1 MTVQKNLCL
10 LAQVPRTQHG
20 FITSITRYD
29 FAKFCLSS
37 YRPKV
42 AFGEPLLRGSML
54 SVGCLRIVAGRLEME
69 DESLAAQQMA
79 PIIALPHS
87 FAGKLRDLRRKY
99 GDRYRIVSSGY
110 PLTGWKAP
118 RILVLTET
126 LADKYESIWHHDWVD
141 YQLACRLLPEG
152 RMIEIIWDPRVP
164 GRIIFSPM
172 RRKGR

>member
-1 MTVQKNLCL
+1 
-10 LAQVPRTQHG
+10 
-20 FITSITRYD
+20 
-29 FAKFCLSS
+29 
-37 YRPKV
+37 
-42 AFGEPLLRGSML
+42 
-54 SVGCLRIVAGRLEME
+54 ME
-69 DESLAAQQMA
+69 DETLAAQQLA

-99 GDRYRIVSSGY
+99 GDRYRIVSSGSS
-110 PLTGWKAP
+110 LTGWKAP

-164 GRIIFSPM
+164 GQIIFSPM